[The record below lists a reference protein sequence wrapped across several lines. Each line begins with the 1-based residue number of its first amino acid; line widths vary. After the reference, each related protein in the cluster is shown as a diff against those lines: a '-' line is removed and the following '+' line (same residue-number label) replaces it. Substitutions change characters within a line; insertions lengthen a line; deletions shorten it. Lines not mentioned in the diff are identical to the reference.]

1 MVNTVVKKVTVGV
14 PIRGVTSGAFSISN
28 LGGVSLTNVGTGD
41 ILVYDA
47 SVSGFVADSDTY
59 IKTTDSAEIKSLFSA
74 GGDLSYDSAAGQ
86 FSINVDSFASAI
98 SLVSYGDGSA
108 SAPSITNTGDTD
120 TGLHFPSANTMAFTA
135 GGTSQFTM
143 TDGVIA
149 PVTDND
155 VDLGTSSLE
164 FKDAYFDG
172 TVHTDA
178 INLDGTAITSTAAE
192 LNLLD
197 GVSGLVQAD
206 FTKLAAV
213 TSSATE
219 LNLLDGVSGLVQAD
233 FTKLAAVTSSAD
245 EINLLDGVSG
255 LVQAD
260 FTKLAAVTSS
270 ATELN
275 ILDGDTSASSTTIA
289 DADRVIV
296 NDGGTMKQVAV
307 TDLAAY
313 FDDEI
318 TAMPNLTSV
327 GTLSTLTVDD
337 VIINGATIGH
347 TSDTDLI
354 TVASGV
360 MTVAGEVDAVS
371 LDISGNADIDGTLE
385 ADAISIDGTTITATA
400 AELNALDGIN
410 STVTELNIVDGDTSA
425 TSTTVADA
433 DRVVF
438 NDGGTMK
445 QVAVTDLAAY
455 FDDEI
460 TAMPN
465 LVTTAAT
472 TVGALDC
479 RFYYIRLWSNR

>member
-213 TSSATE
+213 TSRRYR
-219 LNLLDGVSGLVQAD
+219 V
-233 FTKLAAVTSSAD
+233 KLIRWCFWFSPSRLY
-245 EINLLDGVSG
+245 E
-255 LVQAD
+255 
-260 FTKLAAVTSS
+260 
-270 ATELN
+270 
-275 ILDGDTSASSTTIA
+275 
-289 DADRVIV
+289 
-296 NDGGTMKQVAV
+296 
-307 TDLAAY
+307 
-313 FDDEI
+313 
-318 TAMPNLTSV
+318 
-327 GTLSTLTVDD
+327 
-337 VIINGATIGH
+337 
-347 TSDTDLI
+347 
-354 TVASGV
+354 ASGCH
-360 MTVAGEVDAVS
+360 
-371 LDISGNADIDGTLE
+371 
-385 ADAISIDGTTITATA
+385 
-400 AELNALDGIN
+400 
-410 STVTELNIVDGDTSA
+410 
-425 TSTTVADA
+425 
-433 DRVVF
+433 F
-438 NDGGTMK
+438 K
-445 QVAVTDLAAY
+445 
-455 FDDEI
+455 
-460 TAMPN
+460 
-465 LVTTAAT
+465 
-472 TVGALDC
+472 C
-479 RFYYIRLWSNR
+479 